1 MSLLNNY
8 FFYLLITAMIQLAA
22 FPLSFR
28 RGGQGVR
35 LIFPFQYNNHFS
47 PKNCVKPALREIR
60 QGKAVCR

>member
-28 RGGQGVR
+28 RGGRG
-35 LIFPFQYNNHFS
+35 
-47 PKNCVKPALREIR
+47 
-60 QGKAVCR
+60 